1 MDLTSPN
8 LQALFTGFH
17 VIFDQGYAQPEP
29 WWSKLAELVP
39 SQSELELYGWMASDD
54 RLKEWIGPRTIRNVM
69 TRDRTIRNRLFELT
83 KRIPSDKI
91 RDDSYGVYA
100 GVPRT
105 MGYAAAKWPDD
116 LALAALQGN
125 ATGFDA
131 VAFFSGAHPVSI
143 DNAGYGTQSN
153 DFALALTHANYGTV
167 RSNMQQTKADNN
179 RVLGV
184 MPDTLIVPPQLEDV
198 GRSILESEM
207 IAGSTFAG
215 ATNVGA
221 VTNIYRGS
229 AKLVVIPELANQA
242 TTWYL
247 ACTQRP
253 IKPMIFQQRQAPQ
266 FVYKNQP
273 TDDNEFWNRE
283 FIYGVDA
290 RGEVA
295 LTLWFLMARSV
306 G

>member
-100 GVPRT
+100 G
-105 MGYAAAKWPDD
+105 
-116 LALAALQGN
+116 
-125 ATGFDA
+125 
-131 VAFFSGAHPVSI
+131 
-143 DNAGYGTQSN
+143 
-153 DFALALTHANYGTV
+153 V